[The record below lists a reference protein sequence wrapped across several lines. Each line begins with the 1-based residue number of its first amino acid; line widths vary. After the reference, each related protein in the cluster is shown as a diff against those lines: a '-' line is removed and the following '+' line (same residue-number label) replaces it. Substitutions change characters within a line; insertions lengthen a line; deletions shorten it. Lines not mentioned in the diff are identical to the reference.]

1 MSLPTVES
9 PIFSKDR
16 VVEIEEAKR
25 LLDGIMIPP
34 ASETLIQL
42 MDEQSK
48 PEPNL
53 QHMAVIIG
61 RDVAL
66 AASVLKVVNSPLF
79 ALRRQIGSIHQAVR
93 LVGTSNIASI
103 VTGLM
108 LKAAFNDIEGAFMKR
123 YRDASSRMAII
134 TTVVARRCLT
144 IPQEEAYALGLFCD
158 CGLPLMVRRFPVEY
172 PRIYNGAMAQQQ
184 MTLGEYEFQHLGT
197 NHTLLGYVLAKSWQL
212 PHSFCKSILHHHDRT
227 NFYQDAPLDEVTNQ
241 IAILQLADQVH
252 RNLRGRRP
260 SLEWLRFG
268 NDILNHVGLS
278 PEELEDVT
286 DEVLEIARAM
296 QGQPG

>member
-1 MSLPTVES
+1 MSLPKVES
-9 PIFSKDR
+9 RVFTSDR

-34 ASETLIQL
+34 ASDTLIQI
-42 MDEQSK
+42 MDEQARD
-48 PEPNL
+48 EPNL

-61 RDVAL
+61 SDVAL

-108 LKAAFNDIEGAFMKR
+108 LKAAFNDIEGAFINR

-158 CGLPLMVRRFPVEY
+158 CGIPLMVRRFPMEY
-172 PRIYNGAMAQQQ
+172 PRIYNGAMAQQEL
-184 MTLGEYEFQHLGT
+184 TLGEYEFQHLGT

-227 NFYQDAPLDEVTNQ
+227 NFYENDPLNEVTNQ
-241 IAILQLADQVH
+241 IAVLQLADQVH

-268 NDILNHVGLS
+268 EDILQHVGLS
-278 PEELEDVT
+278 NKELESIT
-286 DEVLEIARAM
+286 DEVIEIARAM
-296 QGQPG
+296 RGQG